1 MFVTGRSNSRFA
13 LSGTWEVA
21 MDAVSAVEV
30 LVDDGVTRVTVLG
43 EFDRDLATGFAS
55 AAGRGDGAVVVDLA
69 QVTFLDSGGI
79 SVLINAVRALA
90 VEGRTLRVMNAAPL
104 AGQVLE
110 ISGLEDLLG
119 IETDPAH

>member
-1 MFVTGRSNSRFA
+1 
-13 LSGTWEVA
+13 

-30 LVDDGVTRVTVLG
+30 LVDDGVTWVTVLG
-43 EFDRDLATGFAS
+43 EFDRDLAAGFAS

-69 QVTFLDSGGI
+69 HVTFLDSGGI

-90 VEGRTLRVMNAAPL
+90 VEGRTLRVINAAPL

-119 IETDPAH
+119 IETDAAH